1 MITGPASNTAP
12 TPSGL
17 GLGTTSTGAPVNRPM
32 PGSAGQEPLTGLS
45 AQGNKPRGALMAA
58 LRPHRAALPRTQA
71 AAASSAVRTSEP
83 GPAAAPPAM
92 DPRHHGDLL
101 RRMEMYQAV
110 RDGLQQRL
118 EDGTLDLPARS
129 RHDLMDLHKS
139 IREIESLMPYLLEGK
154 SPPYS
159 GEFAAEH
166 SLSRYLVLELQ
177 ARASVRELVVDQPRH
192 LLPLLGGMNSL
203 SYVADD
209 LATVLEKNHHM
220 FKATAPEICDY
231 VEQLHHALK
240 TDSQHALRE
249 AEVQSDILGIL
260 GSAAQGF
267 SQERMDHHRHSPG
280 GWLGRHGGARTARAA
295 SLVGMNVVKP
305 QTYGAKIEGE
315 LTANFG
321 DYFHIRATGEKK
333 VELSIKPEVPGS
345 LSTQEL
351 LKELQFMNDFLGQRR
366 DRETVKAAIQASPD
380 VQWVREGNVER
391 LALTQAALER
401 LAIGHTADASLDEPP
416 RDRLQARLAHV
427 ADGVRL
433 SEFKAALV
441 TTFREDIKALDKR
454 ADSLCNPVAGLTGAK
469 AELLD
474 ILVEDLAASPDARQM
489 LAHLDQAIKDHDA
502 LWRGSWQ
509 ARDGGSTA
517 VLLAD
522 MRAAVQRYAQD
533 PE

>member
-12 TPSGL
+12 TLPGP
-17 GLGTTSTGAPVNRPM
+17 GLGTTSTGATDYRPL
-32 PGSAGQEPLTGLS
+32 PGPAGQEPPPGLS
-45 AQGNKPRGALMAA
+45 AQGNKSQGALMAA

-71 AAASSAVRTSEP
+71 PAA

-92 DPRHHGDLL
+92 DPKHHGDLL
-101 RRMEMYQAV
+101 RRMDMYQAV

-118 EDGTLDLPARS
+118 EDGALDLPARN

-139 IREIESLMPYLLEGK
+139 IREIEVLMPYLLEGK

-159 GEFAAEH
+159 GALAAEH
-166 SLSRYLVLELQ
+166 ALGRYLVLELQ

-192 LLPLLGGMNSL
+192 LLPLLGDMNSL

-209 LATVLEKNHHM
+209 LATVLEKNHQM
-220 FKATAPEICDY
+220 FKASAPQVCGY

-240 TDSQHALRE
+240 ADSQHSLRE
-249 AEVQSDILGIL
+249 AQVQSDILGIL

-267 SQERMDHHRHSPG
+267 SQERMDHHRHSAG

-295 SLVGMNVVKP
+295 GVVGMKVVKP

-321 DYFHIRATGEKK
+321 DYFHIQTIGEKK
-333 VELSIKPEVPGS
+333 VELSLKPEVPGS
-345 LSTQEL
+345 ISMQAL

-380 VQWVREGNVER
+380 VQWVREGGEDR
-391 LALTQAALER
+391 LALTQSALER
-401 LAIGHTADASLDEPP
+401 MSLDSADHASLDVAP

-427 ADGVRL
+427 ADGVKL

-441 TTFREDIKALDKR
+441 TTFREDIKALDQR
-454 ADSLCNPVAGLTGAK
+454 ADSLCTPAAGLTAAK

-474 ILVEDLAASPDARQM
+474 TLVDDLVASPDARQM
-489 LAHLDQAIKDHDA
+489 LARLDRAIKDHDA
-502 LWRGSWQ
+502 LWQGSWQ